1 VVAAP
6 PLSFDPAPYDA
17 TPAEFLSLGL
27 DKRLQQAVIDRGFT
41 TTTPIQSAV
50 YPGVLEG
57 VDLVGCAQTGTG
69 KTLAFLLPIMNKL
82 LQTGERRA
90 AAPDAAQAS
99 VGGQART
106 RVLILAP
113 TRELAVQIEDEFQ
126 GLAYHTNLSSVAV
139 YGGVD
144 ASPQER
150 GLRGAA
156 DIVVATPGRLLDH
169 MGTNAANFEGLEV
182 LVLDEADRMLDMGFW
197 PSVRRIVSALPVDRQ
212 TLLFS
217 ATMSEEVAQSAR
229 QIMRA
234 PKMIRVG
241 RVEGLAST
249 IQHIGRVVPGPEKAA
264 WLKGFLQRTRGTS
277 LVFVRTKRG
286 ADKLARRLHA
296 DGIRCAALHAD
307 RTQSQRSAAME
318 GFKSGRYTTLIA
330 TDIAA
335 RGIDIDD
342 IAHVVNYEVP
352 PSVDAYVHRV
362 GRTGRAE
369 AAGIALTLV
378 APEELPALR
387 SLEKSLQVPF
397 SVAGRLLRVEQR
409 RLNAQIHGRGSSGAG
424 AVWRRHDCGRQR
436 APHGDRIRRAWH
448 APVLD
453 QNRGPRNQQH
463 ARARA

>member
-1 VVAAP
+1 MA
-6 PLSFDPAPYDA
+6 FTD
-17 TPAEFLSLGL
+17 LGL
-27 DKRLQQAVIDRGFT
+27 DPRLEQAVVDRRFVA
-41 TTTPIQSAV
+41 TTPIQSAV

-57 VDLVGCAQTGTG
+57 VDLVACAQTGTG
-69 KTLAFLLPIMNKL
+69 KTLAFLLPIMHKL
-82 LQTGERRA
+82 L
-90 AAPDAAQAS
+90 AS
-99 VGGQART
+99 PQPSQSEGGPKT

-144 ASPQER
+144 ASPQAR

-156 DIVVATPGRLLDH
+156 DIVVATPGRLIDH
-169 MGTNAANFEGLEV
+169 IGSQAANFEGLEV

-197 PSVRRIVSALPVDRQ
+197 PSVRRIVASLPVKRQ

-217 ATMSEEVAQSAR
+217 ATMSEEVAHSVR
-229 QIMRA
+229 QIMRD
-234 PKMIRVG
+234 PKIIRVG

-249 IQHIGRVVPGPEKAA
+249 IAHISQMVPSTEKAA
-264 WLKGFLQRTRGTS
+264 WLKRFLQRTDGTS

-286 ADKLARRLHA
+286 ADKLARRLGA

-318 GFKSGRYTTLIA
+318 GFKSGRFTTLIA

-335 RGIDIDD
+335 RGIDIDN

-352 PSVDAYVHRV
+352 PSVDTYVHRV
-362 GRTGRAE
+362 GRTGRADT
-369 AAGIALTLV
+369 AGTALTLV

-387 SLEKSLQVPF
+387 VIEKSLQVSF
-397 SVAGRLLRVEQR
+397 AD
-409 RLNAQIHGRGSSGAG
+409 AG
-424 AVWRRHDCGRQR
+424 AHTERTQEV
-436 APHGDRIRRAWH
+436 
-448 APVLD
+448 
-453 QNRGPRNQQH
+453 
-463 ARARA
+463 

>member
-1 VVAAP
+1 MRPVIATP
-6 PLSFDPAPYDA
+6 PRAFEPAPYDA
-17 TPAEFLSLGL
+17 TPVPFVSLGL
-27 DKRLQQAVIDRGFT
+27 DRRLEQAVVDRGFVN
-41 TTTPIQSAV
+41 TTPIQSAV

-57 VDLVGCAQTGTG
+57 VDLVACAQTGTG
-69 KTLAFLLPIMNKL
+69 KTMAFLLPIMHKL
-82 LQTGERRA
+82 LTANAQRESTAGSGETSVKPGEGATTDSKVSA
-90 AAPDAAQAS
+90 ATAK
-99 VGGQART
+99 T

-126 GLAYHTNLSSVAV
+126 GLAYHTNLSGVAV

-156 DIVVATPGRLLDH
+156 DIVVATPGRLIDH
-169 MGTNAANFEGLEV
+169 MGTSAANFEGLEV

-197 PSVRRIVSALPVDRQ
+197 PSVRRIVASLPVNRQ

-217 ATMSEEVAQSAR
+217 ATMSEEVAHSVR
-229 QIMRA
+229 QIMRS
-234 PKMIRVG
+234 PKIIRVG

-249 IQHIGRVVPGPEKAA
+249 IAHMSQSVPSTQKAA
-264 WLKGFLQRTRGTS
+264 WLKGFLQRTDGTS

-286 ADKLARRLHA
+286 ADKLARRLGA

-335 RGIDIDD
+335 RGIDIDN

-352 PSVDAYVHRV
+352 GSVDTYVHRV

-369 AAGIALTLV
+369 TAGTALTLV
-378 APEELPALR
+378 APEEMAALR
-387 SLEKSLQVPF
+387 VIEKSLQVSF
-397 SVAGRLLRVEQR
+397 SHAD
-409 RLNAQIHGRGSSGAG
+409 A
-424 AVWRRHDCGRQR
+424 
-436 APHGDRIRRAWH
+436 DRI
-448 APVLD
+448 
-453 QNRGPRNQQH
+453 
-463 ARARA
+463 

>member
-1 VVAAP
+1 MRPVVAAP
-6 PLSFDPAPYDA
+6 PLAFAPAPYDA
-17 TPAEFLSLGL
+17 TPVPFVSLGL
-27 DKRLQQAVIDRGFT
+27 DRRLEQAVVDRGFIN
-41 TTTPIQSAV
+41 TTPIQSAV
-50 YPGVLEG
+50 YPGVLDG
-57 VDLVGCAQTGTG
+57 VDLVACAQTGTG
-69 KTLAFLLPIMNKL
+69 KTMAFLLPIMHKL
-82 LQTGERRA
+82 LAADAQQAATPRA
-90 AAPDAAQAS
+90 GATTPKPSEAGKSDLSAARS
-99 VGGQART
+99 VALPKT

-126 GLAYHTNLSSVAV
+126 GLAYHTHLSSVAV

-156 DIVVATPGRLLDH
+156 DIVVATPGRLMDH
-169 MGTNAANFEGLEV
+169 MGTSAANFEGLEV

-197 PSVRRIVSALPVDRQ
+197 PSVRRIVASLPATRQ

-217 ATMSEEVAQSAR
+217 ATMSEEVAHSVL
-229 QIMRA
+229 QIMRD
-234 PKMIRVG
+234 PKIIRVG

-249 IQHIGRVVPGPEKAA
+249 ISHMSHMVSSPQKAA
-264 WLKGFLQRTRGTS
+264 WLRGFLQRTDGTS

-286 ADKLARRLHA
+286 ADKLARRLGA

-335 RGIDIDD
+335 RGIDIDN

-352 PSVDAYVHRV
+352 PSVDTYVHRV

-369 AAGIALTLV
+369 MAGTALTLV
-378 APEELPALR
+378 APEELSALR
-387 SLEKSLQVPF
+387 VIEKSLQVSF
-397 SVAGRLLRVEQR
+397 SDA
-409 RLNAQIHGRGSSGAG
+409 GAG
-424 AVWRRHDCGRQR
+424 AD
-436 APHGDRIRRAWH
+436 ADR
-448 APVLD
+448 
-453 QNRGPRNQQH
+453 N
-463 ARARA
+463 

>member
-1 VVAAP
+1 MRPVVATP
-6 PLSFDPAPYDA
+6 PLTFEPAPYDA
-17 TPAEFLSLGL
+17 TPVTFVSLGL
-27 DKRLQQAVIDRGFT
+27 DRRLEQAVVDRGFVS
-41 TTTPIQSAV
+41 TTPIQSAV

-57 VDLVGCAQTGTG
+57 VDLVACAQTGTG
-69 KTLAFLLPIMNKL
+69 KTLAFLLPIMHKL
-82 LQTGERRA
+82 LQSDIDAIRPST
-90 AAPDAAQAS
+90 APK
-99 VGGQART
+99 T

-156 DIVVATPGRLLDH
+156 DIVVATPGRLIDH
-169 MGTNAANFEGLEV
+169 MGSNAANFEGLEV

-197 PSVRRIVSALPVDRQ
+197 PSVRRIVASLPTVRQ

-217 ATMSEEVAQSAR
+217 ATMSEEVAHSVQ
-229 QIMRA
+229 QIMRK
-234 PKMIRVG
+234 PKIIRVG

-249 IQHIGRVVPGPEKAA
+249 IAHVTQMVPSTQKAA
-264 WLKGFLQRTRGTS
+264 WLKGFLQRTEGTS

-286 ADKLARRLHA
+286 ADKLARRLGA
-296 DGIRCAALHAD
+296 DGIRCTALHAD

-318 GFKSGRYTTLIA
+318 GFKSGRFTTLIA

-335 RGIDIDD
+335 RGLDIDN

-352 PSVDAYVHRV
+352 PSVDTYVHRV

-369 AAGIALTLV
+369 TAGIALTLV

-387 SLEKSLQVPF
+387 VIEKSLQVSF
-397 SVAGRLLRVEQR
+397 S
-409 RLNAQIHGRGSSGAG
+409 NAG
-424 AVWRRHDCGRQR
+424 ADL
-436 APHGDRIRRAWH
+436 I
-448 APVLD
+448 
-453 QNRGPRNQQH
+453 
-463 ARARA
+463 